1 MVLRGL
7 FRLFTY
13 PSLLYLLLIYYHAK
27 SNDPDGFNDLR
38 AAFNIPDF
46 SLDPFQPLNV
56 NNNNNNNE
64 NKENNENNDNDAIND
79 DFNED
84 HQLDYPQPAPKP
96 KNIKPIIKDMC
107 QDLLELRQVLYDLAT
122 TCHFLQIKH
131 PNYHPQKSKCFT
143 NFPYYERPLNSKL
156 LQNAH
161 VYTAHIESSLVKI
174 NNVNEILK
182 SSTDLN
188 SLPNDIIVLVREC
201 GLACLPLAEI
211 LYNQPEL
218 PESEVQEVINQYQTR
233 IDAIDQVLQASLL
246 QNQTNI
252 LSSQTAKPL
261 PTTNDTK
268 PDYFNTKTHKT
279 ALTQLNEHFEFL
291 KEQKIITPERID
303 QKSLQSFMEYAKN
316 IKFK

>member
-27 SNDPDGFNDLR
+27 SNDPDGFNALR

-46 SLDPFQPLNV
+46 SFDSFQPLNV
-56 NNNNNNNE
+56 NDNDNKDNNY
-64 NKENNENNDNDAIND
+64 NKENNDNI
-79 DFNED
+79 NED

-96 KNIKPIIKDMC
+96 KNVKPIIKDMC
-107 QDLLELRQVLYDLAT
+107 QDLLELRQVLYNLAT
-122 TCHFLQIKH
+122 TCQFLQLKH
-131 PNYHPQKSKCFT
+131 PNHQPQKSKCFT
-143 NFPYYERPLNSKL
+143 DFPYYERPLNSKL

-161 VYTAHIESSLVKI
+161 VYTAHIESSLAKI
-174 NNVNEILK
+174 NNISEILK
-182 SSTDLN
+182 SSANLN
-188 SLPNDIIVLVREC
+188 SLPNDIIVLVKEC
-201 GLACLPLAEI
+201 GPACLPLAEI
-211 LYNQPEL
+211 LYNQPKL
-218 PESEVQEVINQYQTR
+218 PESEMQEDINHYQTR

-291 KEQKIITPERID
+291 KEQKIVTPERID